1 MQLPCKGIM
10 TQKQGFLMLL
20 KVLVETD
27 VSKQQDV
34 LYAFIYMSL
43 CRDTACL
50 HVGYKKLALV
60 LHGGWECASA
70 AGVPAGCG
78 LIP

>member
-1 MQLPCKGIM
+1 
-10 TQKQGFLMLL
+10 MLL

-43 CRDTACL
+43 CRI
-50 HVGYKKLALV
+50 
-60 LHGGWECASA
+60 
-70 AGVPAGCG
+70 CG
-78 LIP
+78 I